1 MPLFTTADFGGTWKY
16 ESSSPNFEEFLTTMN
31 VGFVKRKA
39 ILTITP
45 EIIIKQNGDDFLITT
60 ETPVSTSE
68 LRFKV
73 GEEFTD
79 DQDPL
84 KDGPTKTIINWDGDV
99 LVQKSV
105 DNDKDPIISR
115 SIEDGKLILKLK
127 LGDIEAKRV
136 FQKVELA
143 KPGNFNGTWKFESAS
158 PNFEEFLTAMN
169 VGFVKRMAI
178 LSIQPEF
185 IIKQEGDDFKIT
197 TETPVTTS
205 ELKFKVGEEFTDDQD
220 PLKDGP
226 TKKIISWDG
235 DVLVQK
241 SVDNDKDPI
250 VTRSIEDGK
259 LVLTQKLG
267 DIEAKRV
274 FHKCE

>member
-1 MPLFTTADFGGTWKY
+1 MPLFSTVDLSGTWKF
-16 ESSSPNFEEFLTTMN
+16 ESSSPNFEEFLTAMN
-31 VGFVKRKA
+31 VGFMKRQI
-39 ILTITP
+39 ILNITP
-45 EIIIKQNGDDFLITT
+45 ELIIKQNGDDFLITT
-60 ETPVSTSE
+60 KTPMSTSE

-73 GEEFTD
+73 GEEFTVD
-79 DQDPL
+79 EDPL
-84 KDGPTKTIINWDGDV
+84 KDGPTKTIIDWEGDA

-136 FQKVELA
+136 FQKVEMA
-143 KPGNFNGTWKFESAS
+143 KPGDFNGTWEFESAS

-169 VGFVKRMAI
+169 VGFMKRKAI
-178 LSIQPEF
+178 LNITPEL
-185 IIKQEGDDFKIT
+185 IIKQDGDDFQIT
-197 TETPVTTS
+197 TKTPVKTS

-226 TKKIISWDG
+226 TKTIISWDG

-241 SVDNDKDPI
+241 SVENDKDPI
-250 VTRSIEDGK
+250 VLRSIEDGK
-259 LVLTQKLG
+259 LVLKQKLG